1 MKVLPISDRYI
12 GYAREI
18 ESRMKKEGLR
28 CETDIK
34 GEKIGWKIRTAQME
48 RIPYM
53 LIVGGKEAEAVCPQ
67 ERGGGSGQD
76 AFGTAAG
83 DAS

>member
-34 GEKIGWKIRTAQME
+34 GEKIGCCLLYT
-48 RIPYM
+48 
-53 LIVGGKEAEAVCPQ
+53 
-67 ERGGGSGQD
+67 SD
-76 AFGTAAG
+76 AA
-83 DAS
+83 DD